1 MAKTTVVGTFNING
15 KAREVRRNGNNYF
28 YTEDT
33 GNSSRKVDLT
43 PTQIR
48 MLEKDFINFTPIS
61 FRDLVAQNNGLTPI
75 TNTTT
80 SSNNSNSSKTLVG
93 SYNTGHSTVKAYTDG
108 KGNYFYENGNKE
120 QKITDTSKITFSS
133 GTSSNTTN
141 NSSSQNNGL
150 LGGILGGIGAGL
162 LNSTNTN
169 NGSSVQ
175 NSGQSVGTYDVPNYS
190 VDSNVSVGPVSAPL
204 PKLMTAAELAELYG
218 FNYDYDYILNM
229 LNEGTDMYLN
239 EMTEKA
245 KKLQGDSLRNQS
257 ALYQQYLD
265 TLRATRANAVN
276 TGINRGALAAQELSQ
291 YLLAQQQIGTSQ
303 SDFNSKMYDLYNEAI
318 TERARNKETARQQ
331 YNQLGNALMSAAAN
345 LNANDVQRYAAD
357 LGAAAQIA
365 AANASANAATKQA
378 AIQAQNNS
386 YINWLNSYSNP
397 QNAWLAELYKQNM
410 NATNN
415 QMNAQTKYYN
425 KQASE

>member
-1 MAKTTVVGTFNING
+1 
-15 KAREVRRNGNNYF
+15 
-28 YTEDT
+28 
-33 GNSSRKVDLT
+33 
-43 PTQIR
+43 
-48 MLEKDFINFTPIS
+48 
-61 FRDLVAQNNGLTPI
+61 
-75 TNTTT
+75 
-80 SSNNSNSSKTLVG
+80 
-93 SYNTGHSTVKAYTDG
+93 
-108 KGNYFYENGNKE
+108 
-120 QKITDTSKITFSS
+120 
-133 GTSSNTTN
+133 
-141 NSSSQNNGL
+141 
-150 LGGILGGIGAGL
+150 
-162 LNSTNTN
+162 
-169 NGSSVQ
+169 
-175 NSGQSVGTYDVPNYS
+175 
-190 VDSNVSVGPVSAPL
+190 
-204 PKLMTAAELAELYG
+204 MTAAELAELYG

-291 YLLAQQQIGTSQ
+291 YLLAQQQIGASQ

-318 TERARNKETARQQ
+318 TERARNKETAREQ

-345 LNANDVQRYAAD
+345 FNANDVQRYAAD